1 MTIKGY
7 GAHFIGVTLCPVSTP
22 PKKASPLRLPFLF
35 WCEKCRALRKQSGG
49 LFLARAIRLRRM
61 ASRFDPTKKG
71 KPFGLPFSVVRE
83 TGLEPVWK
91 NHTPLKRA
99 RLPVPPLSLLLCSG
113 LRFTPL
119 CPCDG
124 IYHTTSFPKCQYL
137 FSIFSKIFSSF
148 FTAFFK
154 SHFATPSSS

>member
-1 MTIKGY
+1 MV
-7 GAHFIGVTLCPVSTP
+7 AHWNLKP
-22 PKKASPLRLPFLF
+22 ARLPIPPYP
-35 WCEKCRALRKQSGG
+35 RKKQATEY
-49 LFLARAIRLRRM
+49 FIQRL
-61 ASRFDPTKKG
+61 
-71 KPFGLPFSVVRE
+71 VVRE

-154 SHFATPSSS
+154 SHFATPSSSLDRMISVAYCFRSSWAFSTAWLSSAI